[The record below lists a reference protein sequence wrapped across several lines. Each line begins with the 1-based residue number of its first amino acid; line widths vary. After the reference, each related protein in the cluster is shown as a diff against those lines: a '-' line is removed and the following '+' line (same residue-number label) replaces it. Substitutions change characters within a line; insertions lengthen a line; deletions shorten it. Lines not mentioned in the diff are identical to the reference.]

1 MAKDC
6 SRSTKHVLQVD
17 ATTCITAMPDT
28 SPAPVLILIH
38 GATGN
43 GRMWDAVRRHL
54 GTRWA
59 VIAPDLPGHAA
70 RRDEPFTL
78 AAAVETVAAA
88 VRSVAPRP
96 VVLAG
101 DSLGGYTALAAAAAV
116 PAGQLRGLVLA
127 GCTANMT
134 GSALRQL
141 VRRQ

>member
-43 GRMWDAVRRHL
+43 GRMWQAVMRHL
-54 GTRWA
+54 DPRWN
-59 VIAPDLPGHAA
+59 VLTPDLPGHGS

-78 AAAVETVAAA
+78 DAAVATVAEV
-88 VRSVAPRP
+88 VRRVAPTP
-96 VVLAG
+96 VVV
-101 DSLGGYTALAAAAAV
+101 GGESG
-116 PAGQLRGLVLA
+116 P
-127 GCTANMT
+127 
-134 GSALRQL
+134 
-141 VRRQ
+141 